1 MNIIFKYVVLSTI
14 LASNI
19 FPSSSLR
26 SLMFPGWG
34 ERNEFNILSENNDF
48 KDIEY
53 IEKRS
58 KAIMITEV
66 AILISLLTSKELS
79 QSYNNDYE
87 LLGTNNAGVDWSG
100 KDALYAANVG
110 NFDNFFDYN
119 EDRLLN
125 NQFDDQYN
133 EGEGYEWDWQENN
146 SNRLRYDKLRNKSE
160 QLDSIREYMLAS
172 LIINRIISAFDVL
185 SIKRNHGRLVTFDM
199 DNNENNL
206 KFNLNYPF

>member
-110 NFDNFFDYN
+110 NYDNIISYNDEMREYSQFDN
-119 EDRLLN
+119 
-125 NQFDDQYN
+125 QYLD
-133 EGEGYEWDWQENN
+133 EGYEWDWQGSN
-146 SNRLRYDKLRNKSE
+146 SKRLKYDKRRNRSE
-160 QLDSIREYMLAS
+160 NLDSIREYMLAS
-172 LIINRIISAFDVL
+172 LIINRIISTFDVL
-185 SIKRNHGRLVTFDM
+185 SIKRNHGRLVTFDIEN
-199 DNNENNL
+199 DQNNL
-206 KFNLNYPF
+206 EFNLNYPF